1 MKPKQTKPN
10 KISRSKKKKT
20 ILSTKTSTKIQIQYI
35 RNSLENI
42 KNIYHNNANMS
53 KRHNKT
59 DSVNLGDPLPLT
71 YLPTRRP
78 QQQQQQRQ
86 PSGSLQQSTSIEPL
100 PPPTT
105 KPTTSS
111 LLSRLVNNNPSAP
124 APAPVPLPLPH
135 VRIPRTSTI
144 KDRIK
149 NKLRQLIHELNEL
162 ETYEEEQL
170 IIIEQK
176 LNDISN
182 HLIRI
187 NTTNI
192 LDQEEQEEQE
202 LLNNV
207 KTNILRLRSQ
217 NENQEYG
224 NFQTFFYQQKY
235 LIWGIIILIISFL
248 ISSLIVADFKYQY
261 CYYFC

>member
-1 MKPKQTKPN
+1 
-10 KISRSKKKKT
+10 
-20 ILSTKTSTKIQIQYI
+20 
-35 RNSLENI
+35 
-42 KNIYHNNANMS
+42 MS

-71 YLPTRRP
+71 YLPTRRQSP
-78 QQQQQQRQ
+78 SQSYHRQHQQQLRQ

-100 PPPTT
+100 PPPAT
-105 KPTTSS
+105 KPTTTS
-111 LLSRLVNNNPSAP
+111 LLSRLANNPAP
-124 APAPVPLPLPH
+124 QPLPH
-135 VRIPRTSTI
+135 VRIPRTSTT

-170 IIIEQK
+170 IIMEQQ
-176 LNDISN
+176 LNDISD

-187 NTTNI
+187 NTTESTTNM
-192 LDQEEQEEQE
+192 LEQEIDNEQEKEEEE

-217 NENQEYG
+217 NENQQQGIYKLLC
-224 NFQTFFYQQKY
+224 TFCRQQKY
-235 LIWGIIILIISFL
+235 LILGISILIISFL

>member
-1 MKPKQTKPN
+1 
-10 KISRSKKKKT
+10 
-20 ILSTKTSTKIQIQYI
+20 
-35 RNSLENI
+35 
-42 KNIYHNNANMS
+42 MS

-59 DSVNLGDPLPLT
+59 DLVNLGDPLPLT
-71 YLPTRRP
+71 YLPTRRQSP
-78 QQQQQQRQ
+78 SQSYHRQHQQQLRQ

-111 LLSRLVNNNPSAP
+111 LLSRLANNPAP
-124 APAPVPLPLPH
+124 QPLPH
-135 VRIPRTSTI
+135 VRIPRTSTT

-170 IIIEQK
+170 IIMEQQ
-176 LNDISN
+176 LNDISD

-187 NTTNI
+187 NTTESITNMHEQEI
-192 LDQEEQEEQE
+192 DNEQEEQEEEE
-202 LLNNV
+202 LLNYV

-217 NENQEYG
+217 NENQQQGIYKLLC
-224 NFQTFFYQQKY
+224 TFCRQQKY
-235 LIWGIIILIISFL
+235 LILGISILIISFL

>member
-1 MKPKQTKPN
+1 
-10 KISRSKKKKT
+10 
-20 ILSTKTSTKIQIQYI
+20 
-35 RNSLENI
+35 
-42 KNIYHNNANMS
+42 MS

-71 YLPTRRP
+71 YLPTRRQSP
-78 QQQQQQRQ
+78 SPSYHRQHQQQLRQ

-105 KPTTSS
+105 KPTTTS
-111 LLSRLVNNNPSAP
+111 LLSRLANNPAP
-124 APAPVPLPLPH
+124 QPLPH
-135 VRIPRTSTI
+135 VRIPRTSTT

-170 IIIEQK
+170 IIMEQQ

-187 NTTNI
+187 NTTESITNMH
-192 LDQEEQEEQE
+192 EQEIDNEQEKEEEE

-217 NENQEYG
+217 NENQQQGIYKLLC
-224 NFQTFFYQQKY
+224 TFCYKQKY
-235 LIWGIIILIISFL
+235 LILGISILIISFL

>member
-1 MKPKQTKPN
+1 
-10 KISRSKKKKT
+10 
-20 ILSTKTSTKIQIQYI
+20 
-35 RNSLENI
+35 
-42 KNIYHNNANMS
+42 MS

-71 YLPTRRP
+71 YLPTRRQSP
-78 QQQQQQRQ
+78 SYHRQHQQQLRQ

-105 KPTTSS
+105 KPITTS
-111 LLSRLVNNNPSAP
+111 LLSRLANNPAP
-124 APAPVPLPLPH
+124 QPLPH
-135 VRIPRTSTI
+135 VRIPRTSTT

-170 IIIEQK
+170 IIMEQQ
-176 LNDISN
+176 LNDISD

-187 NTTNI
+187 NTTESITNMHEQEI
-192 LDQEEQEEQE
+192 DNEQEEQEEEE

-217 NENQEYG
+217 NENQQQGIYKLLC
-224 NFQTFFYQQKY
+224 TFCRQQKY
-235 LIWGIIILIISFL
+235 LILGISILIISFL

>member
-1 MKPKQTKPN
+1 
-10 KISRSKKKKT
+10 
-20 ILSTKTSTKIQIQYI
+20 
-35 RNSLENI
+35 
-42 KNIYHNNANMS
+42 MS

-59 DSVNLGDPLPLT
+59 DLVNLGDPLPLT
-71 YLPTRRP
+71 YLPTRRQSP
-78 QQQQQQRQ
+78 SQSYHRQHQQQLRQ

-111 LLSRLVNNNPSAP
+111 LLSRLANNPAP
-124 APAPVPLPLPH
+124 QPLPH
-135 VRIPRTSTI
+135 VRIPRTSTT

-170 IIIEQK
+170 IIMEQQ
-176 LNDISN
+176 LNDISD

-187 NTTNI
+187 NTTESITNMHEQEI
-192 LDQEEQEEQE
+192 DNEQEEQEEEE
-202 LLNNV
+202 LLNYV

-217 NENQEYG
+217 NENQQQGIYKLLC
-224 NFQTFFYQQKY
+224 TFCYKQKY
-235 LIWGIIILIISFL
+235 LILGISILIISFL

>member
-1 MKPKQTKPN
+1 
-10 KISRSKKKKT
+10 
-20 ILSTKTSTKIQIQYI
+20 
-35 RNSLENI
+35 
-42 KNIYHNNANMS
+42 MS

-71 YLPTRRP
+71 YLPTRRQSP
-78 QQQQQQRQ
+78 SQSYHRQHQQQLRQ

-100 PPPTT
+100 PPPAT
-105 KPTTSS
+105 KPTTTS
-111 LLSRLVNNNPSAP
+111 LLSRLANNPAP
-124 APAPVPLPLPH
+124 QPLPH
-135 VRIPRTSTI
+135 VRIPRTSTT

-170 IIIEQK
+170 IIMEQQ
-176 LNDISN
+176 LNDISD

-187 NTTNI
+187 NTTESITNM
-192 LDQEEQEEQE
+192 LEQEIDNEQEKEEEE

-217 NENQEYG
+217 NENQQQGIYKLLC
-224 NFQTFFYQQKY
+224 TFCYKQKY
-235 LIWGIIILIISFL
+235 LILGISILIISFL

>member
-1 MKPKQTKPN
+1 
-10 KISRSKKKKT
+10 
-20 ILSTKTSTKIQIQYI
+20 
-35 RNSLENI
+35 
-42 KNIYHNNANMS
+42 MS

-71 YLPTRRP
+71 YLPTRRQSP
-78 QQQQQQRQ
+78 SQSYHRQHQQQSRQ

-105 KPTTSS
+105 KPTTTS
-111 LLSRLVNNNPSAP
+111 LLSRLANNPAP
-124 APAPVPLPLPH
+124 QPLPH
-135 VRIPRTSTI
+135 VRIPRTSTT

-170 IIIEQK
+170 IIMEQQ
-176 LNDISN
+176 LNDISD

-187 NTTNI
+187 NTTESITNMH
-192 LDQEEQEEQE
+192 EQEIDNEQEKEEEE

-207 KTNILRLRSQ
+207 KTNISRLRSQ
-217 NENQEYG
+217 NENQQQGIYKLLC
-224 NFQTFFYQQKY
+224 TFCYKQKY
-235 LIWGIIILIISFL
+235 LILGISILIISFL

>member
-1 MKPKQTKPN
+1 
-10 KISRSKKKKT
+10 
-20 ILSTKTSTKIQIQYI
+20 
-35 RNSLENI
+35 
-42 KNIYHNNANMS
+42 MS

-59 DSVNLGDPLPLT
+59 NSVNLGDPLPLT
-71 YLPTRRP
+71 YLPTRRQSP
-78 QQQQQQRQ
+78 SQSYHRQHQQQLRQ

-111 LLSRLVNNNPSAP
+111 LLSRLANNPAP
-124 APAPVPLPLPH
+124 QPLPH
-135 VRIPRTSTI
+135 VRIPRTSTT

-170 IIIEQK
+170 IIMEQQ

-187 NTTNI
+187 NTTESITNM
-192 LDQEEQEEQE
+192 LEQEIDNEQEKEEEE

-217 NENQEYG
+217 NENQQQGIYKLLC
-224 NFQTFFYQQKY
+224 TFCRQQKY
-235 LIWGIIILIISFL
+235 LILGISILIISFL

>member
-1 MKPKQTKPN
+1 
-10 KISRSKKKKT
+10 
-20 ILSTKTSTKIQIQYI
+20 
-35 RNSLENI
+35 
-42 KNIYHNNANMS
+42 MS

-59 DSVNLGDPLPLT
+59 NSVNLGDPLPLT
-71 YLPTRRP
+71 YLPTRRQSP
-78 QQQQQQRQ
+78 SQSYHRQHQQQLRQ

-100 PPPTT
+100 PPPAT
-105 KPTTSS
+105 KPTTTS
-111 LLSRLVNNNPSAP
+111 LLSRLANNPAP
-124 APAPVPLPLPH
+124 QPLPH
-135 VRIPRTSTI
+135 VRIPRTSTT

-170 IIIEQK
+170 IIMEQQ
-176 LNDISN
+176 LNDISD

-187 NTTNI
+187 NTTESITNM
-192 LDQEEQEEQE
+192 LEQEIDNEQEKEEEE

-217 NENQEYG
+217 NENQQQGIYKLLC
-224 NFQTFFYQQKY
+224 TFCRQQKY
-235 LIWGIIILIISFL
+235 LILGISILIISFL

>member
-1 MKPKQTKPN
+1 
-10 KISRSKKKKT
+10 
-20 ILSTKTSTKIQIQYI
+20 
-35 RNSLENI
+35 
-42 KNIYHNNANMS
+42 MS

-71 YLPTRRP
+71 YLPTRRQSQSYHRQH
-78 QQQQQQRQ
+78 QQQLWQ

-100 PPPTT
+100 PPPAT
-105 KPTTSS
+105 KPTTTS
-111 LLSRLVNNNPSAP
+111 LLSRLANNPAP
-124 APAPVPLPLPH
+124 QPLPH
-135 VRIPRTSTI
+135 VRIPRTSTT

-170 IIIEQK
+170 IIMEQQ
-176 LNDISN
+176 LNDISD

-187 NTTNI
+187 NTTESITNM
-192 LDQEEQEEQE
+192 LEQEIDNEQEKEEEE

-217 NENQEYG
+217 NENQQQGIYKLLC
-224 NFQTFFYQQKY
+224 TFCRQQKY
-235 LIWGIIILIISFL
+235 LILGISILIISFL

>member
-1 MKPKQTKPN
+1 
-10 KISRSKKKKT
+10 
-20 ILSTKTSTKIQIQYI
+20 
-35 RNSLENI
+35 
-42 KNIYHNNANMS
+42 MS

-59 DSVNLGDPLPLT
+59 DLVNLGDPLPLT
-71 YLPTRRP
+71 YLPTRRQSP
-78 QQQQQQRQ
+78 SPSYHRQHQQQLRQ

-111 LLSRLVNNNPSAP
+111 LLSRLANNPAP
-124 APAPVPLPLPH
+124 QPLPH
-135 VRIPRTSTI
+135 VRIPRTSTT

-170 IIIEQK
+170 IIMEQQ
-176 LNDISN
+176 LNDISD

-187 NTTNI
+187 NTTESITNMHEQEI
-192 LDQEEQEEQE
+192 DNEQEEQEEEE
-202 LLNNV
+202 LLNYV

-217 NENQEYG
+217 NENQQQGIYKLLC
-224 NFQTFFYQQKY
+224 TFCYKQKY
-235 LIWGIIILIISFL
+235 LILGISILIISFL

>member
-1 MKPKQTKPN
+1 
-10 KISRSKKKKT
+10 
-20 ILSTKTSTKIQIQYI
+20 
-35 RNSLENI
+35 
-42 KNIYHNNANMS
+42 MS

-59 DSVNLGDPLPLT
+59 DLVNLGDPLPLT
-71 YLPTRRP
+71 YLPTRRQSP
-78 QQQQQQRQ
+78 SQSYHRQHQQQLRQ

-105 KPTTSS
+105 KPTTTS
-111 LLSRLVNNNPSAP
+111 LLSRLANNPAP
-124 APAPVPLPLPH
+124 QPLPH
-135 VRIPRTSTI
+135 VRIPRTSTT

-170 IIIEQK
+170 IIMEQQ
-176 LNDISN
+176 LNDISD

-187 NTTNI
+187 NTTESITNM
-192 LDQEEQEEQE
+192 LEQEIDNEQEKEEEE

-217 NENQEYG
+217 NENQQQGIYKLLC
-224 NFQTFFYQQKY
+224 TFCRQQKY
-235 LIWGIIILIISFL
+235 LILGISILIISFL

>member
-1 MKPKQTKPN
+1 
-10 KISRSKKKKT
+10 
-20 ILSTKTSTKIQIQYI
+20 
-35 RNSLENI
+35 
-42 KNIYHNNANMS
+42 MS

-71 YLPTRRP
+71 YLPTRRQSP
-78 QQQQQQRQ
+78 SPSYHRQHQQQLRQ

-105 KPTTSS
+105 KPITTS
-111 LLSRLVNNNPSAP
+111 LLSRLANNPAP
-124 APAPVPLPLPH
+124 QPLPH
-135 VRIPRTSTI
+135 VRIPRTSTT

-170 IIIEQK
+170 IIMEQQ

-187 NTTNI
+187 NTTESITNMH
-192 LDQEEQEEQE
+192 EQEIDNEQEKEEEE

-217 NENQEYG
+217 NENQQQGIYKLLC
-224 NFQTFFYQQKY
+224 TFCYKQKY
-235 LIWGIIILIISFL
+235 LILGISILIISFL

>member
-1 MKPKQTKPN
+1 
-10 KISRSKKKKT
+10 
-20 ILSTKTSTKIQIQYI
+20 
-35 RNSLENI
+35 
-42 KNIYHNNANMS
+42 MS

-71 YLPTRRP
+71 YLPTRRQSP
-78 QQQQQQRQ
+78 SQSYHRQHQQQLRQ

-111 LLSRLVNNNPSAP
+111 LLSRLANNPAP
-124 APAPVPLPLPH
+124 QPLPH
-135 VRIPRTSTI
+135 VRIPRTSTT

-170 IIIEQK
+170 IIMEQQ
-176 LNDISN
+176 LNDISD

-187 NTTNI
+187 NTTESITNM
-192 LDQEEQEEQE
+192 LEQEIDNEQEKEEEE

-217 NENQEYG
+217 NENQQQGIYKLLC
-224 NFQTFFYQQKY
+224 TFCRQQKY
-235 LIWGIIILIISFL
+235 LILGISILIISFL

>member
-1 MKPKQTKPN
+1 
-10 KISRSKKKKT
+10 
-20 ILSTKTSTKIQIQYI
+20 
-35 RNSLENI
+35 
-42 KNIYHNNANMS
+42 MS

-71 YLPTRRP
+71 YLPTRRQSP
-78 QQQQQQRQ
+78 SQSYHRQHQQQLRQ

-105 KPTTSS
+105 KPTTTS
-111 LLSRLVNNNPSAP
+111 LLSRLANNPAP
-124 APAPVPLPLPH
+124 QPLPH
-135 VRIPRTSTI
+135 VRIPRTSTT

-170 IIIEQK
+170 IIMEQQ
-176 LNDISN
+176 LNDISD

-187 NTTNI
+187 NTTESITNM
-192 LDQEEQEEQE
+192 LEQEIDNEQEKEEEE

-217 NENQEYG
+217 NENQQQGIYKLLC
-224 NFQTFFYQQKY
+224 TFCYKQKY
-235 LIWGIIILIISFL
+235 LILGISILIISFL

>member
-1 MKPKQTKPN
+1 
-10 KISRSKKKKT
+10 
-20 ILSTKTSTKIQIQYI
+20 
-35 RNSLENI
+35 
-42 KNIYHNNANMS
+42 MS

-59 DSVNLGDPLPLT
+59 DLVNLGDPLPLT
-71 YLPTRRP
+71 YLPTRRQSP
-78 QQQQQQRQ
+78 SQSYHRQHQQQLRQ

-111 LLSRLVNNNPSAP
+111 LLSRLANNPAP
-124 APAPVPLPLPH
+124 QPLPH
-135 VRIPRTSTI
+135 VRIPRTSTT

-170 IIIEQK
+170 IIMEQQ
-176 LNDISN
+176 LNDISD

-187 NTTNI
+187 NTTESITNMHEQEI
-192 LDQEEQEEQE
+192 DNEKEEQEEEE
-202 LLNNV
+202 LLNYV

-217 NENQEYG
+217 NENQQQGIYKLLC
-224 NFQTFFYQQKY
+224 TFCYKQKY
-235 LIWGIIILIISFL
+235 LILGISILIISFL

>member
-1 MKPKQTKPN
+1 
-10 KISRSKKKKT
+10 
-20 ILSTKTSTKIQIQYI
+20 
-35 RNSLENI
+35 
-42 KNIYHNNANMS
+42 MS

-71 YLPTRRP
+71 YLPTRRQSP
-78 QQQQQQRQ
+78 SQSYHRQHQQQLRQ

-111 LLSRLVNNNPSAP
+111 LLSRLANNPAP
-124 APAPVPLPLPH
+124 QPLPH
-135 VRIPRTSTI
+135 VRIPRTSTT

-170 IIIEQK
+170 IIMEQQ
-176 LNDISN
+176 LNDISD

-187 NTTNI
+187 NTTESITNM
-192 LDQEEQEEQE
+192 LEQEIDNEQEKEEEE

-217 NENQEYG
+217 NENQQQGIYKLLC
-224 NFQTFFYQQKY
+224 TFCYKQKY
-235 LIWGIIILIISFL
+235 LILGISILIISFL

>member
-1 MKPKQTKPN
+1 
-10 KISRSKKKKT
+10 
-20 ILSTKTSTKIQIQYI
+20 
-35 RNSLENI
+35 
-42 KNIYHNNANMS
+42 MS

-71 YLPTRRP
+71 YLPTRRQSP
-78 QQQQQQRQ
+78 SYHRQHQQQLRQ

-105 KPTTSS
+105 KPTTTS
-111 LLSRLVNNNPSAP
+111 LLSRLANNPAP
-124 APAPVPLPLPH
+124 QPLPH
-135 VRIPRTSTI
+135 VRIPRTSTT

-170 IIIEQK
+170 IIMEQQ
-176 LNDISN
+176 LNDISD

-187 NTTNI
+187 KTTESITNM
-192 LDQEEQEEQE
+192 LEQEIDNEQEKEEEE

-217 NENQEYG
+217 NENQQQGIYKLLC
-224 NFQTFFYQQKY
+224 TFCRQQKY
-235 LIWGIIILIISFL
+235 LILGISILIISFL